1 MWRTDMGTQGRGE
14 HGANWKI
21 EIAECALPRVK
32 QIADGKLWHSAGCSA
47 SVFCVASVGRV
58 G

>member
-1 MWRTDMGTQGRGE
+1 MGTQGRGE

-21 EIAECALPRVK
+21 EIAECALPCVK
-32 QIADGKLWHSAGCSA
+32 QIANGSCGTVQGAQPRCS
-47 SVFCVASVGRV
+47 VVASVGRV